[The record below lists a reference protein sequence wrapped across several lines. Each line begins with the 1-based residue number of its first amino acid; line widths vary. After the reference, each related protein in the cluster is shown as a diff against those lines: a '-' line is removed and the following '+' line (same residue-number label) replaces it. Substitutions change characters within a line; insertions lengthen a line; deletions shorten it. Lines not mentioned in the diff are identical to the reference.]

1 MGFFAVIGA
10 VIAGMSAAAAV
21 AATVSTIAMIA
32 IGIGVAALSYIASSS
47 MMKIGS
53 GGLPT
58 YSSTSS
64 SNSRST
70 SPSTGIPI
78 IYGGDKLNS
87 TTEAYVKVGSI
98 IAWQNVPNDTG
109 GKLCTV
115 HAISIGECGYK
126 INQIYIDNVAVLA
139 QPITSE
145 GIVDSTLLYDKFR
158 PYLQLEVR
166 FGKSS
171 YSGSMSLAKQYGG
184 SRWTD
189 SFRGDGLVQICSVI
203 TKTEDSMLGGILTNQ
218 NYALSVEM
226 KGRQI
231 IDVIT
236 GTRNSSSNPVSQIY
250 DYLTNEEF
258 GFGFGF
264 DGQNIDLASFQ
275 NIAQYCINHNL
286 YSNGSIDYSRTYKEN
301 LESILQTFAGVIY
314 ESAGKIYL
322 TVDTADIPV
331 FAFDESSII
340 GDLQVVSGTNTDYYN
355 TMDCTYTN
363 PTGDYSNDIVRYP
376 SDLYA
381 SEQLKHDGVIIK
393 KDLSYL
399 WVQDKEQLSFL
410 ANKEMRKSQFLN
422 TTITFNSHVG
432 HDLKVY
438 DVVTMTFSEMGYVN
452 KKFRVLQKT
461 IPLSFKKVGINQFTL
476 IEYFDEIYS
485 GTDIGNFPQAGTSTL
500 PSASFVQPPTNLTVI
515 KKGNT
520 VNGGTVVLNWDF
532 SPDSQVRGYHVRYK
546 KSTSTVWVKLVSLNQ
561 YQNSY
566 EVYGLEPDTKYDFG
580 VCAYNN
586 LGVVSELITVI
597 NSIPQLA
604 FTLPAITGLKL
615 VNGDI
620 DQFNTNST
628 DFNISW
634 DNQNAVQVNGKL
646 FSQYFKYYEVKV
658 YDGNGVYL
666 KSYYSSVPNFN
677 YTFEMNKSSG
687 IGRKRT
693 FGVIAWGFSTN
704 IYSQEVQIT
713 VQNPQSPVLPGI
725 QFKSGFDQFFVEWT
739 ESIVPDYAGIVIM
752 VALNSSFSSGV
763 QYFQSPNSYS
773 ASFRLADG
781 TYFIKAG
788 QYDKFGID
796 GVVYSPAIE
805 FNQNSKVPYSKLND
819 DVVDGIIN
827 SPKLD
832 GVIQSQVTDELGSK
846 WQLQVSANGNIAGLV
861 LTADGKES
869 VATFVADRFSI
880 IGTDAALQSTKV
892 YPFVVQNGKVFI
904 NSAVIA
910 DASIGT
916 AQINDLSVGNAKIQ
930 NGAIDAAKIQD
941 ASITNAKIANASIN
955 AAKIIDGEITNA
967 KIGSVIQSTN
977 YVANTS
983 GWQLNKA
990 GTLYAMNADIKGK
1003 IQATSGTFSGTL
1015 SATDGVFSGTIYA
1028 EKISGDV
1035 TKTFILNSNTGSITI
1050 PAQTFPRIL
1059 AIPCILSFASSQST
1073 SGSNSASSV
1082 VTLYV
1087 NGVSTLNWTTQSSNG
1102 SPAQFNSRSYSVSIP
1117 ANSVT
1122 TLEYRTSSSG
1132 SGVSSAGVLSPLVV
1146 LVSKS

>member
-1 MGFFAVIGA
+1 MGFIAVIGA

-32 IGIGVAALSYIASSS
+32 IGVGVAALSYIASAS

-53 GGLPT
+53 SGTST

-78 IYGGDKLNS
+78 IYGGDKLNVS
-87 TTEAYVKVGSI
+87 TEAFVKVGSI
-98 IAWQNVPNDTG
+98 VAWQNIPNDTG
-109 GKLCTV
+109 AKLCTV
-115 HAISIGECGYK
+115 HAISIGECGNK
-126 INQIYIDNVAVLA
+126 INQIYFDNVAVLA
-139 QPITSE
+139 QPITKE
-145 GIVDSTLLYDKFR
+145 GIVDSTLLFDKFR

-184 SRWTD
+184 SQWTD
-189 SFRGDGLVQICSVI
+189 NFRGDGLVQICSVI

-231 IDVIT
+231 TDILT
-236 GTRNSSSNPVSQIY
+236 SQKSSSSNPVNQVY

-258 GFGFGF
+258 GFGF
-264 DGQNIDLASFQ
+264 DSQNIDMASFQ
-275 NIAQYCINHNL
+275 NIAQYCVNHEL
-286 YSNGSIDYSRTYKEN
+286 YSNGSIDYSKTYKEN

-314 ESAGKIYL
+314 ESTGKIYL
-322 TVDTADIPV
+322 TVDTADVPI

-340 GDLQVVSGTNTDYYN
+340 GEVQVVSGTNTDYYN
-355 TMDCTYTN
+355 TMDVTYTN
-363 PTGDYSNDIVRYP
+363 PIGDYSNDIVRYP

-381 SEQLKHDGVIIK
+381 SEQLKRDGVIIK
-393 KDLSYL
+393 KDLNYL
-399 WVQDKEQLSFL
+399 WVQDKTQLSFL
-410 ANKEMRKSQFLN
+410 ANKEMRKSQYLN

-432 HDLKVY
+432 YDLKVY
-438 DVVTMTFSEMGYVN
+438 DVVTMTFPEMGYNN
-452 KKFRVLQKT
+452 KKFRVLQKI
-461 IPLSFKKVGINQFTL
+461 IPLSVKKVGINQFTL

-485 GTDIGNFPQAGTSTL
+485 GNDVGNFPQAGSSTL
-500 PSASFVQPPTNLTVI
+500 PNSQFVQPPTNLTVV

-546 KSTSTVWVKLVSLNQ
+546 KSNSTVWVKLASLNQ

-580 VCAYNN
+580 VCGYNN
-586 LGVVSELITVI
+586 IGVVSELITVM

-604 FTLPAITGLKL
+604 FTLPIVTGLKL
-615 VNGDI
+615 DNGDI

-628 DFNISW
+628 DFSISW
-634 DNQNAVQVNGKL
+634 DNQNSVQVNGKP
-646 FSQYFKYYEVKV
+646 FVEYFKYYEVKV

-666 KSYYSSVPNFN
+666 KSYYSQVSNFN
-677 YTFEMNKSSG
+677 YTFEMNKGDG

-693 FGVIAWGFSTN
+693 FGIIVWGFSNN

-713 VQNPQSPVLPGI
+713 VQNPQSPALAGAI
-725 QFKSGFDQFFVEWT
+725 FKSGIDLFFVEWI
-739 ESIVPDYAGIVIM
+739 ESNVPDYAGIVVM
-752 VALNSSFSSGV
+752 VAVDIEFSSSV
-763 QYFQSPNSYS
+763 QYFQSNNVYS
-773 ASFRLADG
+773 ASFNLSDG
-781 TYFIKAG
+781 SYFIKAG

-796 GVVYSPAIE
+796 GVVYSPPIG

-861 LTADGKES
+861 LAADGKES

-880 IGTDAALQSTKV
+880 IGTDAASQSTKV
-892 YPFVVQNGKVFI
+892 YPFVVQNGKVYM
-904 NSAVIA
+904 NSAVIQ

-916 AQINDLSVGNAKIQ
+916 AQINDLSVSNAKIQ
-930 NGAIDAAKIQD
+930 NGAIDAAKIKD
-941 ASITNAKIANASIN
+941 ASITNAKIQDASIST
-955 AAKIIDGEITNA
+955 AKIQDASISNA

-990 GTLYAMNADIKGK
+990 GTLYAMNIDIKGK

-1028 EKISGDV
+1028 EKIQGDV
-1035 TKTFILNSNTGSITI
+1035 TKTYILNSNSGVMTI
-1050 PAQTFPRIL
+1050 ASQPFARIL
-1059 AIPCILSFASSQST
+1059 AIPCILSFASSSST
-1073 SGSNSASSV
+1073 SGSTSASSV
-1082 VTLYV
+1082 ITLYI
-1087 NGVSTLNWTTQSSNG
+1087 NGSSILNWTTQSSNG
-1102 SPAQFNSRSYSVSIP
+1102 SAAQFNSQSYSLNIA

-1122 TLEYRTSSSG
+1122 TIEYRSSASYSG
-1132 SGVSSAGVLSPLVV
+1132 TANAGVLTPLVV

>member
-1 MGFFAVIGA
+1 MAFFAVIGA

-21 AATVSTIAMIA
+21 AATVSTLAMIA
-32 IGIGVAALSYIASSS
+32 IGVGVAALSYIASSS

-58 YSSTSS
+58 YGSTSS

-87 TTEAYVKVGSI
+87 TTEAFVKVGSI

-109 GKLCTV
+109 AKLCTV
-115 HAISIGECGYK
+115 HAISIGECGNK

-139 QPITSE
+139 QPITKE
-145 GIVDSTLLYDKFR
+145 GIVDKTFLYDKFR

-166 FGKSS
+166 FGKST
-171 YSGSMSLAKQYGG
+171 YSNSMSLAKQYGG
-184 SRWTD
+184 SQWTD
-189 SFRGDGLVQICSVI
+189 AFRGDGLVQICSVI

-226 KGRQI
+226 KGRL
-231 IDVIT
+231 IT
-236 GTRNSSSNPVSQIY
+236 DIVTGKKTSSSNPVSQTY

-258 GFGFGF
+258 GFGF
-264 DGQNIDLASFQ
+264 DSQNIDLASFQ

-286 YSNGSIDYSRTYKEN
+286 FSNGTIDYSKTYKEN
-301 LESILQTFAGVIY
+301 LENILQTFSGVIF

-340 GDLQVVSGTNTDYYN
+340 GEVQVVSGTNTDYYN

-363 PTGDYSNDIVRYP
+363 PVGDYSTDIVRYP
-376 SDLYA
+376 SDLYE
-381 SEQLKHDGVIIK
+381 SEQLKRDGVIIK
-393 KDLSYL
+393 KDLSFL
-399 WVQDKEQLSFL
+399 WVQDKDQLSFL

-438 DVVTMTFSEMGYVN
+438 DVVTMSFPEMGYLN

-461 IPLSFKKVGINQFTL
+461 IPLSVTKVGINQFTL

-500 PSASFVQPPTNLTVI
+500 PNSQFVQPPTNLIVV

-532 SPDSQVRGYHVRYK
+532 SPDGQVRGYHVRYK
-546 KSTSTVWVKLVSLNQ
+546 KSTSNVWVKLASLNQ

-586 LGVVSELITVI
+586 LGVVSELITVM

-604 FTLPAITGLKL
+604 FILPAITGLKL
-615 VNGDI
+615 DNGDI
-620 DQFNTNST
+620 DQLNTNST

-634 DNQNAVQVNGKL
+634 DNQNALQVNGKP
-646 FSQYFKYYEVKV
+646 FSQYLKYYELKI
-658 YDGNGVYL
+658 YDGNGGYL
-666 KSYYSSVPNFN
+666 KSYYSQVPNFN
-677 YTFEMNKSSG
+677 YTFEMNKGDG
-687 IGRKRT
+687 IGRNRI
-693 FGVIAWGFSTN
+693 FGIIAWGFSTN
-704 IYSQEVQIT
+704 IYSQEIQIS
-713 VQNPQSPVLPGI
+713 VQNPQSPALAGI
-725 QFKSGFDQFFVEWT
+725 QFKSGFEQFFVEWT
-739 ESIVPDYAGIVIM
+739 ESTVPDYAGIVVM

-763 QYFQSPNSYS
+763 QYFQSPNQYS
-773 ASFRLADG
+773 TSFKLADG
-781 TYFIKAG
+781 SYFIKAG

-796 GVVYSPAIE
+796 GVIYSPPIG

-827 SPKLD
+827 SPKMD

-861 LTADGKES
+861 LAADGKES

-880 IGTDAALQSTKV
+880 IGTDAAALSTKV

-910 DASIGT
+910 DASIGS
-916 AQINDLSVGNAKIQ
+916 AQITDLSVTNAKIQ
-930 NGAIDAAKIQD
+930 NGAIDDAKIKD
-941 ASITNAKIANASIN
+941 ASITNAKIQDASIST
-955 AAKIIDGEITNA
+955 AKIQDASISTA

-1003 IQATSGTFSGTL
+1003 ITATSGTFSGTL
-1015 SATDGVFSGTIYA
+1015 SATDGEFSGTIYA
-1028 EKISGDV
+1028 DKISGDV
-1035 TKTFILNSNTGSITI
+1035 TKTYILNSNTGPMAIASQ
-1050 PAQTFPRIL
+1050 PFARIL
-1059 AIPCILSFASSQST
+1059 AIPCILSFASSAST
-1073 SGSNSASSV
+1073 SGSTSASSV
-1082 VTLYV
+1082 ITLYV
-1087 NGVSTLNWTTQSSNG
+1087 NGNSVLNWTTQSANG
-1102 SPAQFNSRSYSVSIP
+1102 APAQFNSQSYSINIA

-1122 TLEYRTSSSG
+1122 TIEYRSSVSFSG
-1132 SGVSSAGVLSPLVV
+1132 TAKAGVLTPLVV

>member
-1 MGFFAVIGA
+1 MAFFAVIGA

-21 AATVSTIAMIA
+21 AATVSTLAMIA
-32 IGIGVAALSYIASSS
+32 IGVGVAALSYIASSS

-58 YSSTSS
+58 YGSTSS

-87 TTEAYVKVGSI
+87 TTEAFVKVGSI

-109 GKLCTV
+109 AKLCTV
-115 HAISIGECGYK
+115 HAISIGECGNK

-139 QPITSE
+139 QPITKE
-145 GIVDSTLLYDKFR
+145 GLVDKTFLYDKFR

-166 FGKSS
+166 FGKST
-171 YSGSMSLAKQYGG
+171 YSNSMSLAKQYGG
-184 SRWTD
+184 SQWTD

-203 TKTEDSMLGGILTNQ
+203 TKTEDSMLAGILTNQ
-218 NYALSVEM
+218 NYALSIEM
-226 KGRQI
+226 KGRL
-231 IDVIT
+231 IT
-236 GTRNSSSNPVSQIY
+236 DIVTGKKTSSSNPVSQTY

-258 GFGFGF
+258 GFGF
-264 DGQNIDLASFQ
+264 DSQNIDLASFQ

-286 YSNGSIDYSRTYKEN
+286 FSNGTIDYSKTYKEN

-314 ESAGKIYL
+314 ESTGKIFL

-340 GDLQVVSGTNTDYYN
+340 GEVQVVSGTNTDYYN

-363 PTGDYSNDIVRYP
+363 PTGDYSTDIVRYP
-376 SDLYA
+376 SDLYE
-381 SEQLKHDGVIIK
+381 SEQLKRDGVIIK

-399 WVQDKEQLSFL
+399 WVQDKDQLSFL

-432 HDLKVY
+432 HDLKVF
-438 DVVTMTFSEMGYVN
+438 DVVTMSFPEMGYLN

-461 IPLSFKKVGINQFTL
+461 IPLSVTKVGINQFTL

-485 GTDIGNFPQAGTSTL
+485 GNDIGNFPQAGTSTL
-500 PSASFVQPPTNLTVI
+500 PSASFVQSPTNLTVV

-546 KSTSTVWVKLVSLNQ
+546 KSTSTVWIKLASLNQ

-586 LGVVSELITVI
+586 LGVVSELITVL

-634 DNQNAVQVNGKL
+634 DSQNAVQVNGKA
-646 FSQYFKYYEVKV
+646 FVEYFKYYEIKV

-666 KSYYSSVPNFN
+666 KSYYSQVPNFN

-687 IGRKRT
+687 LGRKRS
-693 FGVIAWGFSTN
+693 FGIIAWGFSTN
-704 IYSQEVQIT
+704 IYSQEIKIT
-713 VQNPQSPVLPGI
+713 VQNPQSPVLTGV
-725 QFKSGFDQFFVEWT
+725 QFKSGFEQFFVEWT
-739 ESIVPDYAGIVIM
+739 ESKISDYAGIIVM
-752 VALNSSFSSGV
+752 VALNSGFSSGV

-773 ASFRLADG
+773 ASFKLADG
-781 TYFIKAG
+781 AYFIKAG

-796 GVVYSPAIE
+796 GVIYSPAIG

-819 DVVDGIIN
+819 DVVDGIIKN
-827 SPKLD
+827 PKLN
-832 GVIQSQVTDELGSK
+832 GVIQSQIVDATGST
-846 WQLQVSANGNIAGLV
+846 WQLQVTSNGNIAGLV
-861 LTADGKES
+861 LAANGKES
-869 VATFVADRFSI
+869 VATFVADRFSV
-880 IGTDAALQSTKV
+880 IGTDAAAQSTKV
-892 YPFVVQNGKVFI
+892 YPFVVQNGKVFM

-916 AQINDLSVGNAKIQ
+916 AQINNLSVSNAKIQ
-930 NGAIDAAKIQD
+930 NGAIDQAKIAD
-941 ASITNAKIANASIN
+941 LAVTNAKIANASIN

-1003 IQATSGTFSGTL
+1003 ITATSGTFSGTL

-1028 EKISGDV
+1028 EKIQGDV
-1035 TKTFILNSNTGSITI
+1035 TKTFILNSNTGPMTI
-1050 PAQTFPRIL
+1050 PSQPFPRIL
-1059 AIPCILSFASSQST
+1059 AIPCIMSFASSQST
-1073 SGSNSASSV
+1073 GGSNSASSV

-1087 NGVSTLNWTTQSSNG
+1087 NGQSVVNWTTQSSNG
-1102 SPAQFNSRSYSVSIP
+1102 SATAIKSSSYSINIA

-1122 TLEYRTSSSG
+1122 TIEYRATANG
-1132 SGVSSAGVLSPLVV
+1132 SGTSDSGVLTPLIV

>member
-1 MGFFAVIGA
+1 MAFFAVIGA

-21 AATVSTIAMIA
+21 AATVSTLAMIA
-32 IGIGVAALSYIASSS
+32 IGVGVAALSYIASSS

-58 YSSTSS
+58 YGSTSS

-87 TTEAYVKVGSI
+87 TTEAFVKVGSI

-109 GKLCTV
+109 AKLCTV
-115 HAISIGECGYK
+115 HAISIGECGNK

-139 QPITSE
+139 QPITKE
-145 GIVDSTLLYDKFR
+145 GIVDKTFLYDKFR

-166 FGKSS
+166 FGKST
-171 YSGSMSLAKQYGG
+171 YSNSMSLAKQYGG
-184 SRWTD
+184 SQWTD
-189 SFRGDGLVQICSVI
+189 AFRGDGLVQICSVI

-226 KGRQI
+226 KGRL
-231 IDVIT
+231 IT
-236 GTRNSSSNPVSQIY
+236 DIVTGKKTSSSNPVSQTY

-258 GFGFGF
+258 GFGF
-264 DGQNIDLASFQ
+264 DSQNIDLASFQ

-286 YSNGSIDYSRTYKEN
+286 FSNGTIDYSKTYKEN
-301 LESILQTFAGVIY
+301 LENILQTFSGVIF

-340 GDLQVVSGTNTDYYN
+340 GEVQVVSGTNTDYYN

-363 PTGDYSNDIVRYP
+363 PVGDYSTDIVRYP
-376 SDLYA
+376 SDLYE
-381 SEQLKHDGVIIK
+381 SEQLKRDGVIIK
-393 KDLSYL
+393 KDLSFL
-399 WVQDKEQLSFL
+399 WVQDKDQLSFL

-438 DVVTMTFSEMGYVN
+438 DVVTMSFPEMGYLN

-461 IPLSFKKVGINQFTL
+461 IPLSVTKVGINQFTL

-500 PSASFVQPPTNLTVI
+500 PNSQFVQPPTNLIVV

-532 SPDSQVRGYHVRYK
+532 SPDGQVRGYHVRYK
-546 KSTSTVWVKLVSLNQ
+546 KSTSNVWVKLASLNQ

-586 LGVVSELITVI
+586 LGVVSELITVL

-634 DNQNAVQVNGKL
+634 DNQNAVQVNGKP
-646 FSQYFKYYEVKV
+646 FVEYFKYYEIKV

-666 KSYYSSVPNFN
+666 KSYYSQVPNFN

-687 IGRKRT
+687 IGRKRS
-693 FGVIAWGFSTN
+693 FGIIAWGFSTN
-704 IYSQEVQIT
+704 IYSQEIKIT
-713 VQNPQSPVLPGI
+713 VQNPQSPVLTGV
-725 QFKSGFDQFFVEWT
+725 QFKSGFEQFFVEWT
-739 ESIVPDYAGIVIM
+739 ESKIPDYAGIIVM

-763 QYFQSPNSYS
+763 QYFQSPNQYS
-773 ASFRLADG
+773 ASFKLADG
-781 TYFIKAG
+781 AYFIKAG

-796 GVVYSPAIE
+796 NVIYSPVIG

-827 SPKLD
+827 NPKLN
-832 GVIQSQVTDELGSK
+832 GVIQSQVVYATGST
-846 WQLQVSANGNIAGLV
+846 WQLQVTSNGNIVGLV
-861 LTADGKES
+861 LAANGKES

-880 IGTDAALQSTKV
+880 IGTDAVANSTKV
-892 YPFVVQNGKVFI
+892 YPFVVQNGKVFM
-904 NSAVIA
+904 NSAVIG

-916 AQINDLSVGNAKIQ
+916 AQINNLSVTNAKIQ
-930 NGAIDAAKIQD
+930 NGAIDQAKIAD
-941 ASITNAKIANASIN
+941 LAVTNAKIANASIN
-955 AAKIIDGEITNA
+955 EAKIADLAVTNA
-967 KIGSVIQSTN
+967 KIGNIIQSSTFDATN
-977 YVANTS
+977 
-983 GWQLNKA
+983 GWQLNKNGNFIA
-990 GTLYAMNADIKGK
+990 RNADIRGK
-1003 IQATSGTFSGTL
+1003 ITATSGTFSGTL
-1015 SATDGVFSGTIYA
+1015 TATDGVFSGTIYA
-1028 EKISGDV
+1028 EKIQGDV
-1035 TKTFILNSNTGSITI
+1035 TKTFILNSNTGPMTI
-1050 PAQTFPRIL
+1050 PSQPFPRIL
-1059 AIPCILSFASSQST
+1059 AIPCIMSFASSQST
-1073 SGSNSASSV
+1073 GGSNSASSV

-1087 NGVSTLNWTTQSSNG
+1087 NGTSVLNWTTQSSNG
-1102 SPAQFNSRSYSVSIP
+1102 SATAIKSSSYSIAIA

-1122 TLEYRTSSSG
+1122 TIEYRATANG
-1132 SGVSSAGVLSPLVV
+1132 SGTSDSGVLSPLIV